1 MTSMGE
7 LRRRASIVR
16 RMGLRMSRL
25 VAEFEGNSDA
35 VLEAA
40 KERYGSWAVW
50 LQIALQLL
58 PILIE
63 LFKAL
68 QKDGREDKFATLS
81 RQTVASMSM
90 DVMHA
95 PEAIDH
101 ISEDYREAGMEHHAM
116 FLDKV
121 AAVYRDGVIEEPQGE
136 GDLS

>member
-7 LRRRASIVR
+7 LRRRASVVR
-16 RMGLRMSRL
+16 RMGVRMSRL
-25 VAEFEGNSDA
+25 VAEFDGNSDA

-63 LFKAL
+63 LFKSL
-68 QKDGREDKFATLS
+68 QADDREAKFLAIS
-81 RQTVASMSM
+81 RQAVAGMSM

-95 PEAIDH
+95 PEALEH

-116 FLDKV
+116 FLDRLS
-121 AAVYRDGVIEEPQGE
+121 AVYRDGVIEEPTGE
-136 GDLS
+136 VQ